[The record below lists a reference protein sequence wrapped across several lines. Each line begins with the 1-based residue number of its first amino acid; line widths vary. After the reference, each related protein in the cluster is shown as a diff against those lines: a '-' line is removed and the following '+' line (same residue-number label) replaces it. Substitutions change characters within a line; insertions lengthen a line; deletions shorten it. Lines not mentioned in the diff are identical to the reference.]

1 MATILISG
9 GTGMIGSVLQKFLV
23 EKGHEAII
31 LVRPQSRSKIK
42 NSDAHVT
49 YADWNVESGE
59 IDKEAIEKADHIV
72 HLAGANVGEKRWTK
86 KRKKEII
93 ESRTKSSALLVRAMS
108 EIPNNIKTVISAS
121 GVGWYGP
128 DSKESKQNGFTE
140 DAPAFNDFLGQTC
153 KQWEASVQPVTTLN
167 KRLVTFRF
175 GIVLSES
182 GGALEEFKRP
192 LKFGIATIL
201 GNGKQ
206 VISWIHIYDLCRLIL
221 FAIDYEKLDGVYNAV
236 TPKPVSN
243 KDLVLLLAKKIRS
256 KSFIPVHIPA
266 FALRWALGEMSVEV
280 LKSTTVNDEKIRK
293 AGFTFL
299 CPSIEAALENLR
311 L

>member
-1 MATILISG
+1 
-9 GTGMIGSVLQKFLV
+9 
-23 EKGHEAII
+23 
-31 LVRPQSRSKIK
+31 
-42 NSDAHVT
+42 
-49 YADWNVESGE
+49 
-59 IDKEAIEKADHIV
+59 
-72 HLAGANVGEKRWTK
+72 
-86 KRKKEII
+86 
-93 ESRTKSSALLVRAMS
+93 MS

-153 KQWEASVQPVTTLN
+153 KQWEASIQPVTSLN

-175 GIVLSES
+175 GIVLSEG
-182 GGALEEFKRP
+182 GGALEEFKKP

-221 FAIDYEKLDGVYNAV
+221 FAIDNEKFDGVYNAV

-243 KDLVLLLAKKIRS
+243 KDLVLLLAKKIRC
-256 KSFIPVHIPA
+256 KSFIPVHVPA

-299 CPSIEAALENLR
+299 YPSVEAALENLR

>member
-9 GTGMIGSVLQKFLV
+9 GTGMIGSALQKFLV

-31 LVRPQSRSKIK
+31 LVRPQSKGRIK

-59 IDKEAIEKADHIV
+59 IDKEAIEKADHVV

-86 KRKKEII
+86 KRKKEIL
-93 ESRTKSSALLVRAMS
+93 ESRTKSSALLVRAIN
-108 EIPNNIKTVISAS
+108 EIPNKIKTVISAS

-128 DSKESKQNGFTE
+128 DTEQSKQKGFTE
-140 DAPAFNDFLGQTC
+140 DAPAFNDFLGHTC
-153 KQWEASVQPVTTLN
+153 RQWETGIQQVTSLN
-167 KRLVTFRF
+167 KRLVIFRF

-182 GGALEEFKRP
+182 SGALDEFKKP

-206 VISWIHIYDLCRLIL
+206 LISWIHIYDLCRLIF
-221 FAIDYEKLDGVYNAV
+221 FAIENEKFDGVYNAAA
-236 TPKPVSN
+236 PKPVSN
-243 KDLVLLLAKKIRS
+243 KELVLLLAKKIRR
-256 KSFIPVHIPA
+256 KSFIPVHVPA
-266 FALRWALGEMSVEV
+266 FALKITVGEMSVEV

-299 CPSIEAALENLR
+299 YPSIDAALENLK